1 MNWWILR
8 RQIHTSWLLCFVG
21 LGCLIGVWL
30 ALYVPLGL
38 FGNIVWLVCG
48 TVLVIGALYWK
59 YAVLLMCCVLGGMLI
74 GLWRG
79 SLDAYTLTRYDALHD
94 HVLTIRGV
102 VAEDIDTAPGD
113 MSVMRLKHVQYEG
126 EELPGMLWVTTKQA
140 AVQRSDEVEIRG
152 KVSEGFGSFAAAI
165 YRAELISAERPVPG
179 DVALTVRDWFAGAV
193 RLGIPEPAASLGL
206 GYLLG
211 QRRALPMDLMEALQ
225 IAGLTHVIVASGYN
239 LTILVRLARRLFAR
253 ISRYASVLAGGG
265 MVVSFIAVTGM
276 SPSMSRAGL
285 VTGLSLLA
293 WYYGRKFHPLVL
305 LSLAA
310 ATTVL
315 INPSYLWGD
324 IGWQLSFA
332 AFAGVMILAPLLQQ
346 YFYGDAKPGIVRQIM
361 GETLSAQIAT
371 LPILTVVFGQFSNIA
386 LVANALILPFVPLAM
401 LLTFVAGVSGVLLPF
416 AATVIA
422 LPATWILDA
431 MISVATWLSSVSWA
445 MTEVNLT
452 VWFAVGF
459 YIALIVACIYLR
471 RATGY
476 SLRNSNIVE

>member
-21 LGCLIGVWL
+21 AGCLVGVW
-30 ALYVPLGL
+30 AAAYVPSGL
-38 FGNIVWLVCG
+38 FGNVIWLVCG
-48 TVLVIGALYWK
+48 IVLIACALYWK
-59 YAVLLMCCVLGGMLI
+59 YAALLLCCVLGGALVGI
-74 GLWRG
+74 WRG
-79 SLDAYTLTRYDALHD
+79 SIDLHQLATYDALHG
-94 HVLTIRGV
+94 HTVTLRGV
-102 VAEDIDTAPGD
+102 IAEDVDVAPGD
-113 MSVMRLKHVQYEG
+113 MSVLRLKQVRYED
-126 EELPGMLWVTTKQA
+126 EALKGMIWVTIKQSE
-140 AVQRSDEVEIRG
+140 VQRSDEVEIRG
-152 KVSEGFGSFAAAI
+152 KVSEGFGSFGVAV
-165 YRAELISAERPVPG
+165 YRAELVSAKRPVPG
-179 DVALTVRDWFAGAV
+179 DVALAVRDWFADAV

-211 QRRALPMDLMEALQ
+211 QRRALPADLMEALQ

-315 INPSYLWGD
+315 INPSYVWGD

-346 YFYGDAKPGIVRQIM
+346 YFFGDRKPGIIRQIL

-371 LPILTVVFGQFSNIA
+371 LPILIVAFGQFSNIA

-401 LLTFVAGVSGVLLPF
+401 LLTFVAGIGGVLLPF
-416 AATVIA
+416 AATIIA
-422 LPATWILDA
+422 LPATWMLDV
-431 MISVATWLSSVSWA
+431 MITVATWLSSVSWA
-445 MTEVNLT
+445 VTEANLS

-459 YIALIVACIYLR
+459 YVVLIAVCIYLR